1 MKQKL
6 VSLKE
11 IFEGIPPLNKEPVEV
26 AKKEEDGLVE
36 FTTREEYIVCAVN
49 CLNAVAEVST
59 MTAED
64 SKRKNRITKRCLK
77 IIDSLSLK
85 MYDELFET
93 EDDEDV

>member
-1 MKQKL
+1 ML
-6 VSLKE
+6 E
-11 IFEGIPPLNKEPVEV
+11 INNTDAEV
-26 AKKEEDGLVE
+26 IEDDGLVE
-36 FTTREEYIVCAVN
+36 FTSREEYISCAVN

-77 IIDSLSLK
+77 IIDSLSLE

-93 EDDEDV
+93 EEDEDV

>member
-1 MKQKL
+1 MLEKTDTPE
-6 VSLKE
+6 VVE
-11 IFEGIPPLNKEPVEV
+11 ETTEEGI
-26 AKKEEDGLVE
+26 VE

-77 IIDSLSLK
+77 IIDTLSLE
-85 MYDELFET
+85 MYDEIFET
-93 EDDEDV
+93 EEDEDV

>member
-1 MKQKL
+1 MEQKL

-11 IFEGIPPLNKEPVEV
+11 IFEGIPPPNEEPVEV
-26 AKKEEDGLVE
+26 IEDDGLVE

-49 CLNAVAEVST
+49 CLNAVAEMNT

-77 IIDSLSLK
+77 IIDSLSLE

-93 EDDEDV
+93 EEDEEV